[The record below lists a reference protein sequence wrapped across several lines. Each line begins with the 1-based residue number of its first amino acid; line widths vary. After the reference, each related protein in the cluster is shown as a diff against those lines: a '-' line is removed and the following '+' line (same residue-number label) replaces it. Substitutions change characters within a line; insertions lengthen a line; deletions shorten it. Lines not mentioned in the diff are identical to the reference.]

1 MIIKIILLLIL
12 ILING
17 VFSATEIAFIS
28 INKYKL
34 NKEIKKKNKKA
45 IKIAELL
52 KDSSTFLS
60 AIQIAITLSGF
71 LASAFAAENFAS
83 ELSTIIKVSFLAQET
98 LTNILVILITI
109 ILSYFTLVLGEL
121 VPKKIGL
128 AYSDKIAF
136 QMVEVIDIVIKVC
149 KPFIIIL
156 KNSTDCLVKLLK
168 IKKKTSNMEEEIK
181 SSITDSNLEEL
192 EKQLLLNIFEFN
204 DTTIGKIMTPKKDV
218 ITINITASKE
228 EILKIIKEYKY
239 TRFPITDGNDIIG
252 VLNVKDLVIKQ
263 NKSFALKDYNRRIIT
278 LKDSMIIDDAYLYLN
293 SNYEVMAKVVKNEEY
308 IGIITLEDIIEEL
321 IGNIFDEYD
330 QNKRT
335 KQL

>member
-1 MIIKIILLLIL
+1 MLIKILLLLVL

-17 VFSATEIAFIS
+17 VFSATEIAFLS

-34 NKEIKKKNKKA
+34 SKEIKKKNKKA

-71 LASAFAAENFAS
+71 LASAFAAEGFAS
-83 ELSTIIKVSFLAQET
+83 ELSNIIKISFLSKET
-98 LTNILVILITI
+98 LSSILVVLITL

-128 AYSDKIAF
+128 AYANKISF
-136 QMVEVIDIVIKVC
+136 SMVSIIDIVIKVC
-149 KPFIIIL
+149 RPFIVIL
-156 KNSTDCLVKLLK
+156 KSSTDLIVKLLR
-168 IKKKTSNMEEEIK
+168 IKNYINNDEDEIK
-181 SSITDSNLEEL
+181 NTITDSNLEEL

-204 DTTIGKIMTPKKDV
+204 DTTIDKVMTPKDKV
-218 ITINITASKE
+218 IGLNINSTKE
-228 EILKIIKEYKY
+228 EILSTIKKYKY
-239 TRFPITDGNDIIG
+239 TRFPIFDKEELIG
-252 VLNVKDLVIKQ
+252 ILNVKDLVIKQ
-263 NKSFALKDYNRRIIT
+263 AKSFELKDYIRKIVV

-293 SNYEVMAKVVKNEEY
+293 SNYEVMAGVVKNDEY
-308 IGIITLEDIIEEL
+308 IGIVTLEDIIEEL

-330 QNKRT
+330 KS
-335 KQL
+335 K